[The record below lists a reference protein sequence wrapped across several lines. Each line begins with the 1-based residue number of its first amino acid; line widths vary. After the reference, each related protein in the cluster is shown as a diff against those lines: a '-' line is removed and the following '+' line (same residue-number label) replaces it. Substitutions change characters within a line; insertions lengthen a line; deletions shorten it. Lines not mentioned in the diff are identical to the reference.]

1 MYVCIYIK
9 QKRVSNYYFML
20 VLRVI
25 YIFDIRYQKWK
36 ILPHLIFTSISQ
48 ITTGENVWR
57 EVKLLEEGE
66 LSAISL
72 LECTSSG
79 EN

>member
-1 MYVCIYIK
+1 MTLEGGKIKDSTFYPGEKGQIY
-9 QKRVSNYYFML
+9 
-20 VLRVI
+20 I